1 MLTVTYATDGG
12 EQTLTLKPD
21 QISCDSDSAHGLAI
35 SNDPQGR
42 FSIRLDSDRRGS
54 VGAGSDEGLVLFEGT
69 ELHLSAS
76 DTVLTIG
83 ESGGEV
89 SLVEGWEPGDDVNVT
104 ADDAERYPATLTG
117 SITCDGPVAQ
127 PSTEPRASGEAAASD
142 ASEGGLWYF
151 NRGKVQAAQDA
162 GLDGSG
168 VTIAVI
174 DTQVNPD
181 APGLRGADL
190 QVREESFCFDESGKR
205 YDAISS
211 DYVAANHGTN
221 VASMILGTG
230 EAVGGTP
237 IKGVAPGATV
247 LYYNSM
253 ITTSAPEGND
263 VESTCLQENG
273 ELINDDLS
281 DEGMRR
287 PSGLAK
293 AISAA
298 VDDGADIISVSLGGL
313 VDAAD
318 SVAKAHAAGVVV
330 LGSLP
335 NVGGV
340 GDWPSSYNGVVAVQ
354 AFGPDGK
361 IQYSTYDPVL
371 AEPSPNL
378 SEDVKVASP
387 GLEII
392 AQGTADSWD
401 AQQLRSGTSLATP
414 IAAGF
419 LAVLKQKYPEATS
432 NQLIQSMI
440 HNTGTKG
447 EHEPKWNNSGGY
459 GAISLSGMLA
469 VDPTKY
475 PDVNPLWDADDENAV
490 PQQANV
496 DEEAAL
502 LAASA
507 SPQPTSEAG
516 SDSGT
521 AGTGLAPL
529 LIGGGAVLAILVIG
543 GVVLAV
549 VLTSSSRRQTAAQG
563 GKHEH

>member
-1 MLTVTYATDGG
+1 M
-12 EQTLTLKPD
+12 
-21 QISCDSDSAHGLAI
+21 
-35 SNDPQGR
+35 
-42 FSIRLDSDRRGS
+42 RRGRRLIAS
-54 VGAGSDEGLVLFEGT
+54 VIGVAAMSIAVAVPAVGSE
-69 ELHLSAS
+69 
-76 DTVLTIG
+76 
-83 ESGGEV
+83 
-89 SLVEGWEPGDDVNVT
+89 
-104 ADDAERYPATLTG
+104 
-117 SITCDGPVAQ
+117 
-127 PSTEPRASGEAAASD
+127 

-190 QVREESFCFDESGKR
+190 KVQEQSFCFDESGER
-205 YDAISS
+205 YDAVST

-253 ITTSAPEGND
+253 ITTTAPEGGD

-273 ELINDDLS
+273 EMF
-281 DEGMRR
+281 ETGKKTWEERR
-287 PSGLAK
+287 LASGFAK

-313 VDAAD
+313 VDVAD
-318 SVAKAHAAGVVV
+318 AVAKAHAAGVVV

-335 NVGGV
+335 NVGGA

-354 AFGPDGK
+354 AFGPDGQ
-361 IQYSTYDPVL
+361 IQYSTSDPVL
-371 AEPSPNL
+371 ADPSPNL
-378 SEDVKVASP
+378 SDDVIIASP

-392 AQGTADSWD
+392 AQGTAESWD

-419 LAVLKQKYPEATS
+419 LAVAKQKYPEATS
-432 NQLIQSMI
+432 NQLIQSLI
-440 HNTGTKG
+440 RNTGTKG
-447 EHEPKWNNSGGY
+447 EHEPEWNNRVGY
-459 GAISLSGMLA
+459 GAVSLTGMLA

-475 PDVNPLWDADDENAV
+475 PDVNPLWDAQDSHAV
-490 PQQANV
+490 PNQQNV
-496 DEEAAL
+496 DDEAAL

-507 SPQPTSEAG
+507 SPEPTPEPTAEAG
-516 SDSGT
+516 GS
-521 AGTGLAPL
+521 AFAPL
-529 LIGGGAVLAILVIG
+529 LIGGGVVLAVLVIG

-549 VLTSSSRRQTAAQG
+549 VLTRSSRRQKIQQG
-563 GKHEH
+563 GDQ

>member
-1 MLTVTYATDGG
+1 MIAATF
-12 EQTLTLKPD
+12 
-21 QISCDSDSAHGLAI
+21 GLAAM
-35 SNDPQGR
+35 SVAVAVPAV
-42 FSIRLDSDRRGS
+42 GS
-54 VGAGSDEGLVLFEGT
+54 E
-69 ELHLSAS
+69 
-76 DTVLTIG
+76 
-83 ESGGEV
+83 
-89 SLVEGWEPGDDVNVT
+89 
-104 ADDAERYPATLTG
+104 
-117 SITCDGPVAQ
+117 
-127 PSTEPRASGEAAASD
+127 

-181 APGLRGADL
+181 APGLRGSGLD
-190 QVREESFCFDESGKR
+190 VRGSFCFDESGKR
-205 YDAISS
+205 YDAVST

-253 ITTSAPEGND
+253 ITTTAPDGND
-263 VESTCLQENG
+263 VDSTCLQENG
-273 ELINDDLS
+273 EVINDDLS
-281 DEGMRR
+281 DEGMRL

-313 VDAAD
+313 VDASYA
-318 SVAKAHAAGVVV
+318 VAKAHAAGVVV

-354 AFGPDGK
+354 AFGPDGQ
-361 IQYSTYDPVL
+361 IQYSAYNPAL

-378 SEDVKVASP
+378 SDDVIVASP

-392 AQGTADSWD
+392 AQGTAESWD

-419 LAVLKQKYPEATS
+419 LAVVKQKYPEATS
-432 NQLIQSMI
+432 NQLIQSLI
-440 HNTGTKG
+440 RNTGTKG
-447 EHEPKWNNSGGY
+447 EHEPEWNNSAGY
-459 GAISLSGMLA
+459 GAVSLSGMLA

-475 PDVNPLWDADDENAV
+475 PDVNPLWDADDSDALPN
-490 PQQANV
+490 QNTV

-507 SPQPTSEAG
+507 SPEPTPEPTAA
-516 SDSGT
+516 
-521 AGTGLAPL
+521 AGTGGSAFAPL
-529 LIGGGAVLAILVIG
+529 LIGGGVVLAVLIIG

-549 VLTSSSRRQTAAQG
+549 ALTSSSRRQNE
-563 GKHEH
+563 HERGHDR